1 MKNNLIIAAV
11 AALVLGGV
19 VGFLGGMQYK
29 KSKRPSFAGAANRGG
44 QFAGRFGAGANAA
57 NRPVTGQI
65 ISADDKSITVKM
77 QDGSSKIV
85 ILSTST
91 TINKQATGSTS
102 DLKTGTNVMV
112 LGTTNS
118 DGSVTAQ
125 SVQLNPVF
133 RGARPTPTP

>member
-19 VGFLGGMQYK
+19 VGFLGGIQYQ
-29 KSKRPSFAGAANRGG
+29 KSQRPNFAGAANRGG
-44 QFAGRFGAGANAA
+44 QFAGRFGDANGA

-85 ILSTST
+85 ILSTNT

-125 SVQLNPVF
+125 SVQLNPMF